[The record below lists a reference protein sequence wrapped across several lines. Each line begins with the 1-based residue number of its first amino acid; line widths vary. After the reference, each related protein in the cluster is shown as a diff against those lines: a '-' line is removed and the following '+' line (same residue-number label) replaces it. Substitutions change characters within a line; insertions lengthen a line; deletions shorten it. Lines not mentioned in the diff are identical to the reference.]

1 MSPQPPRVCL
11 VSPALAAANNGNWQ
25 TAARW
30 QRFLAPVADV
40 TIAAA
45 WDGAPVDALIAL
57 HARRSADSVA
67 RFHTAHADHAA
78 RASQEARGPAPI
90 AVVLTGTDLYRDIAT
105 DVDAQHSLKC
115 ASQLVVLQDEGLA
128 WLPLEARAKAR
139 CIVQSA
145 PTLARR
151 TSLISGDADVDVAST
166 DATIRFIAV
175 GHLRDEKDPL
185 TLMRAA
191 RLLAVSTHAGAP
203 IQIDHIG
210 AALDPALGAAAQ
222 QTALD
227 CRHYTWLGEL
237 AHAPTRRAMAHAAAL
252 VHMSRMEGG
261 ANVVIEA
268 LRCGVPVL
276 ASRIDGNVGL
286 LGRDYGGY
294 FEVGDAPGLAALLQR
309 FASDAAFAQ
318 ALRAQCAA
326 RAPRFAP
333 AVERAAVR
341 RLLRDLLSGRSGPRP
356 SRADNL
362 PICSDSS
369 RGPA

>member
-1 MSPQPPRVCL
+1 MNSRLPRVCI

-40 TIAAA
+40 AIAAS
-45 WDGAPVDALIAL
+45 WDGTPVDALIAL

-67 RFHTAHADHAA
+67 RFHAAHG
-78 RASQEARGPAPI
+78 ASTPAPI
-90 AVVLTGTDLYRDIAT
+90 AVVLTGTDLYRDLAF
-105 DVDAQHSLKC
+105 DSAAQHSVEC
-115 ASQLVVLQDEGLA
+115 ASHLVVLQDEGVA
-128 WLPLEARAKAR
+128 GLPLAARTKAR

-145 PTLARR
+145 PTLPRR
-151 TSLISGDADVDVAST
+151 AAPVDSDPQRRISVV
-166 DATIRFIAV
+166 AV
-175 GHLRDEKDPL
+175 GHLREEKDPL

-191 RLLAVSTHAGAP
+191 RRLDTPALID
-203 IQIDHIG
+203 IQHIG

-222 QTALD
+222 QTARD
-227 CRHYTWLGEL
+227 CAHYTWLGEL
-237 AHAPTRRAMAHAAAL
+237 AHVAARRAIARAAAL

-286 LGRDYGGY
+286 LGRDYAGY
-294 FEVGDAPGLAALLQR
+294 FEAGDAAGLTTLLQR
-309 FASDAAFAQ
+309 FATDAALRAT
-318 ALRAQCAA
+318 LRAQCAT

-341 RLLRDLLSGRSGPRP
+341 RLLGDLLG
-356 SRADNL
+356 N
-362 PICSDSS
+362 
-369 RGPA
+369 